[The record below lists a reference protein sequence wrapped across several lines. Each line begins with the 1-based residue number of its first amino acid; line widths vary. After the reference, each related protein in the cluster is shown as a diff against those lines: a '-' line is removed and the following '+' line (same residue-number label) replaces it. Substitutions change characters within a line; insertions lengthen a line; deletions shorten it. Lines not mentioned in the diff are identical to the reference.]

1 AFFVGFSSMAGVI
14 GNVGQTDYAAANG
27 FVDGYL
33 RSRAQRGGT
42 GKSLALAWPLWQ
54 AGGMQVDEGG
64 LAALERQGLA
74 AMPTELGLDCFYR
87 ALNSSQSQ
95 LAVLYSQQ
103 TVAQDIINKVV
114 GIAQETTLQK
124 LPFVLN
130 KAVVEQYLKQVFS
143 DALLIPAQT
152 IKLDAG
158 FEKFGID
165 SVMVLKLTGELEK
178 RFGSLS
184 KTLLFEYQTIVQLS
198 EYFIKYHAHQLAQV
212 LGGNTNITA
221 SDNTDAIDLPKAQFE
236 SRAAEKL
243 DDVVAVI
250 GLAGKY
256 PGANNTIEFWSNL
269 ENGVDSVGDIPA
281 SRWDNSPFYDSSRSE
296 IGKIY
301 SNAGGFIEGVYNFDS
316 LFFKM
321 SPREAEVLD
330 PQERL
335 FLQTAYHTLEDAG
348 YTSQILADSTVGV
361 YVGVMYE
368 EYILYGRANTLGQSV
383 ATTGN
388 PASIANRVSHYFNF
402 NGPSIAL
409 DTMCSSSLTT
419 VHMAAKAIRN
429 GECELALAG
438 GVNIS
443 IHPNKYIL
451 LSQSQFIARDGK
463 CKSFAAGGEGYVP
476 GEGVGAVLLKS
487 LKQAQIDGDNIYAT
501 ILGSAI
507 NHGGKTHGYTVP
519 NPKAQAQVISDA
531 IKEAGIDACTIT
543 YLEAHGTGTSLG
555 DPIEIRGLCEAF
567 GTPDKQFCAIGSV
580 KSNIGHCESA
590 AGIAAL
596 TKVLLQLK
604 HKKIAPSL
612 HSEQLNPN
620 IDFIN
625 SPFKVAQRLLPWTP
639 LYEGRQVI
647 PRRAGVSSFGAGGAN
662 AHLIVEEYSKPANES
677 VIHKGTP
684 EHSHMIVLSAVDKPK
699 LSELLGLFLQQLSS
713 FAVNDEL
720 QVQNVLRNIAYTLQV
735 GRVAMVERIGFIVDT
750 VQQLRADIERY
761 LTGNEHVAITGNT
774 EHELG
779 GSTMP
784 SSDSGLLVM
793 LQEQA
798 YDQIVMHWCQGVE
811 TNWQVLYDNGEIA
824 AKRVSLQLYPFEN
837 EQHCIKTVADCDKNN
852 NKKDSNN
859 KIISNAL
866 SFEDVL
872 DQLLEDV
879 SAGKITANTASKM
892 MNGNQRHDISGN

>member
-1 AFFVGFSSMAGVI
+1 
-14 GNVGQTDYAAANG
+14 GQTDYAAANG

-33 RSRAQRGGT
+33 RSRAQRGGA

-713 FAVNDEL
+713 FAVSDEL

-750 VQQLRADIERY
+750 VQQLRADIKRY
-761 LTGNEHVAITGNT
+761 LTGDEHVAITGNT

-784 SSDSGLLVM
+784 SSDSGLLAM

>member
-1 AFFVGFSSMAGVI
+1 M
-14 GNVGQTDYAAANG
+14 
-27 FVDGYL
+27 
-33 RSRAQRGGT
+33 
-42 GKSLALAWPLWQ
+42 ALAWPLWQ
-54 AGGMQVDEGG
+54 AGGMQVDEAG

-87 ALNSSQSQ
+87 ALQGTQSHV
-95 LAVLYSQQ
+95 AILYGQHAMTQQ
-103 TVAQDIINKVV
+103 IINKASVPV
-114 GIAQETTLQK
+114 HSSTEQTAPI
-124 LPFVLN
+124 VLS
-130 KAVVEQYLKQVFS
+130 KAVIDHYLQQVFS
-143 DALLIPAQT
+143 DALMLPVQT
-152 IKLDAG
+152 IELDAG

-178 RFGSLS
+178 RFGSLP
-184 KTLLFEYQTIVQLS
+184 KTLLFEYQTIAQLS
-198 EYFIKYHAHQLAQV
+198 EYLSAYHSHKLAQILKVSAHTTTHENAVIIPNVQHESV
-212 LGGNTNITA
+212 LNM
-221 SDNTDAIDLPKAQFE
+221 K
-236 SRAAEKL
+236 

-250 GLAGKY
+250 GLSGKY
-256 PGANNTIEFWSNL
+256 PGANNMTEFWSNL
-269 ENGVDSVGDIPA
+269 ENGIDSVGDIPV
-281 SRWDNSPFYDSSRSE
+281 SRWDNSSFYDPTRSE
-296 IGKIY
+296 LGKIY
-301 SNAGGFIEGVYNFDS
+301 SNSGGFIDGVYNFDP
-316 LFFKM
+316 LFFNM

-348 YTSQILADSTVGV
+348 YTAQALADAKVGV

-368 EYILYGRANTLGQSV
+368 EYILHGQFDTQGQSV

-402 NGPSIAL
+402 HGPSLAL

-419 VHMAAKAIRN
+419 VHMAAKAIKH

-443 IHPNKYIL
+443 IHPNKYLL

-463 CKSFAAGGEGYVP
+463 CKSFAAGGEGYIP
-476 GEGVGAVLLKS
+476 GEGVGAVLLKP
-487 LKQAQIDGDNIYAT
+487 LKLAQRDGDNIYAT

-531 IKEAGIDACTIT
+531 IEEAGIDARTIT

-567 GTPDKQFCAIGSV
+567 GTQEKQFCAIGSV

-620 IDFIN
+620 IDFVN
-625 SPFKVAQRLLPWTP
+625 SPFKVAQNLLPWTP
-639 LYEGRQVI
+639 LYQGQEAV

-662 AHLIVEEYSKPANES
+662 AHLIVQEYSEPVNKS
-677 VIHKGTP
+677 VTYKGTP
-684 EHSHMIVLSAVDKPK
+684 EHSHMIVLSAVDKSK
-699 LSELLGLFLQQLSS
+699 LHELLGLFLQQLSS
-713 FAVNDEL
+713 LVINDERHAQTIL
-720 QVQNVLRNIAYTLQV
+720 HNIAYTLQV
-735 GRVAMVERIGFIVDT
+735 GRVAMTERVGFIAET
-750 VQQLRADIERY
+750 LPQLISDIDRY
-761 LTGNEHVAITGNT
+761 LAGDESAAITGNT
-774 EHELG
+774 EREALKH
-779 GSTMP
+779 TIAT
-784 SSDSGLLVM
+784 SDDILLAK
-793 LQEQA
+793 LQQRA
-798 YDQIVMHWCQGVE
+798 YGQIVMNWCQGMA
-811 TNWQVLYDNGEIA
+811 TNWQVLYDKGGIV
-824 AKRVSLQLYPFEN
+824 AKRISLPLYPFEN
-837 EQHCIKTVADCDKNN
+837 EQHCIKTVAACGKNN
-852 NKKDSNN
+852 NKENSNN
-859 KIISNAL
+859 KIINDAL

-892 MNGNQRHDISGN
+892 MNGNQRHDISGI

>member
-1 AFFVGFSSMAGVI
+1 M
-14 GNVGQTDYAAANG
+14 
-27 FVDGYL
+27 
-33 RSRAQRGGT
+33 
-42 GKSLALAWPLWQ
+42 AWPLWQ

-713 FAVNDEL
+713 FAVSDEL

-750 VQQLRADIERY
+750 VQQLRADIKRY
-761 LTGNEHVAITGNT
+761 LTGDEHVAITGNT

-784 SSDSGLLVM
+784 SSDSGLLAM

>member
-1 AFFVGFSSMAGVI
+1 MAGVI